1 MRLLPFVVAEHYQLA
16 YLLAER
22 SPQERDDL
30 RAGAGLLG
38 SEQVIA
44 HAGGDAVLDRPLDS
58 LIEVGVVGHVVEE
71 VQHGVV
77 LHEGRLDLDL
87 ARGHGEGVLAVA
99 LVLERQLV
107 AVLVGDGQGLEDV
120 AAVGLD
126 GDGHGVALAGALRA
140 DGHAAVLGLA
150 RGRDG
155 VGRVVGAAAAGV
167 GRRVADR
174 PATVRGDAH
183 IVIACQS
190 AGGVC
195 QIRAGGQTGDFRAYR
210 GASRFGAGER

>member
-1 MRLLPFVVAEHYQLA
+1 MRLLLLVVAWHYQLV

-38 SEQVIA
+38 SEQAIA
-44 HAGGDAVLDRPLDS
+44 HAGGDAVLDRPLDG
-58 LIEVGVVGHVVEE
+58 LIEVGVVGHIVEE

-87 ARGHGEGVLAVA
+87 AGGHGEGVLAVA
-99 LVLERQLV
+99 LVLERQLI

-126 GDGHGVALAGALRA
+126 GDGHPVALGGVLGAN
-140 DGHAAVLGLA
+140 GHGAVLGLA

-174 PATVRGDAH
+174 PDTDRKSV
-183 IVIACQS
+183 V
-190 AGGVC
+190 
-195 QIRAGGQTGDFRAYR
+195 
-210 GASRFGAGER
+210 